1 MNGYYG
7 ADPGQN
13 GVEPSVAGSV
23 ENWADFYCQSR
34 ESKVVIRAKKSEIH
48 SRSAEL
54 ISGLRSRAEEGCRLR
69 WSNVGGGE

>member
-23 ENWADFYCQSR
+23 EHWADFYCQSR
-34 ESKVVIRAKKSEIH
+34 ESKVVIRAKKVKY
-48 SRSAEL
+48 AADQL
-54 ISGLRSRAEEGCRLR
+54 
-69 WSNVGGGE
+69 N

>member
-23 ENWADFYCQSR
+23 EHWADFYCQSR
-34 ESKVVIRAKKSEIH
+34 ESKVIRAKKVKY
-48 SRSAEL
+48 AADQL
-54 ISGLRSRAEEGCRLR
+54 
-69 WSNVGGGE
+69 N